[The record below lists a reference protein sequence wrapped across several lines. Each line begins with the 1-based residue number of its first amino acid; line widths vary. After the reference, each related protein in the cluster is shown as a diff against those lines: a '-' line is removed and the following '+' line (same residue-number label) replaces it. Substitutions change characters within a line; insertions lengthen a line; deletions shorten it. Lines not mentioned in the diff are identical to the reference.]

1 MNCEKKLMEY
11 FYSSILKPGL
21 HKVKQPQAA
30 GYPSLGSQHATS
42 DPSSDMINT
51 KKSFWALRSPK
62 IFTSLF
68 YWTCTAKFLV
78 ESLRFWHYQICI
90 TNSILQLSKRCIRFR
105 LYSIT
110 ISIRTRVFR
119 IKLVFIGSFF
129 EHQFENAFQHY
140 LMDWFRLFK
149 KKHWMKVGYQL
160 LKRNGE
166 NSKTAKMSISL
177 KRYGTRRNLRPEDTR
192 FYVIGIN

>member
-30 GYPSLGSQHATS
+30 GDPSLGSKHATS

-51 KKSFWALRSPK
+51 LKSFWALRSPK

-68 YWTCTAKFLV
+68 YWTCSAKFLV

-105 LYSIT
+105 LHTIT
-110 ISIRTRVFR
+110 ISIRTAVFTK
-119 IKLVFIGSFF
+119 KLWISWLLFRSPIWKRFSALSDGLISIVQEETLDESWIPVTEKEWREQQDS
-129 EHQFENAFQHY
+129 ENEY
-140 LMDWFRLFK
+140 ITK
-149 KKHWMKVGYQL
+149 KVWH
-160 LKRNGE
+160 
-166 NSKTAKMSISL
+166 SS
-177 KRYGTRRNLRPEDTR
+177 
-192 FYVIGIN
+192 

>member
-30 GYPSLGSQHATS
+30 GDPSLGSQHATS

-51 KKSFWALRSPK
+51 LKSFWALRSPK

-105 LYSIT
+105 LHTIT
-110 ISIRTRVFR
+110 ISIRTAVFR
-119 IKLVFIGSFF
+119 IKLWIYWLFF
-129 EHQFENAFQHY
+129 SSTN
-140 LMDWFRLFK
+140 LKTLFSVI
-149 KKHWMKVGYQL
+149 WWIDFDC
-160 LKRNGE
+160 
-166 NSKTAKMSISL
+166 S
-177 KRYGTRRNLRPEDTR
+177 RRNIGWKLDTSYWKGMER
-192 FYVIGIN
+192 TARQRKWVYH